1 MRLRL
6 SLLGQELWSV
16 QWCRGCDCC
25 EDEDEAPAPEP
36 GGRSSRIAA
45 GETHNFERDAN
56 PLDPADHY
64 GEWEDRK
71 RFGFGV
77 RS

>member
-6 SLLGQELWSV
+6 SILGQEVWSL
-16 QWCRGCDCC
+16 QWCNDCDCA
-25 EDEDEAPAPEP
+25 DDDDTGP
-36 GGRSSRIAA
+36 RSGIAA
-45 GETHNFERDAN
+45 GEAHNFERDTA
-56 PLDPADHY
+56 PLDPTDHY
-64 GEWEDRK
+64 GEWEDKK